1 MKLLSSLFAIHSFCI
16 AGKQLTPCQAAMHP
30 FLAPEFP
37 CTYLLPWQGNEI
49 SGEVFVGIFFCQ
61 ISQKCRLQFE
71 YNTPNR

>member
-16 AGKQLTPCQAAMHP
+16 AGKRLTPCQAAMHP

-49 SGEVFVGIFFCQ
+49 SGIVFLGIFSVRF
-61 ISQKCRLQFE
+61 QKNVG
-71 YNTPNR
+71 YN